1 MGRPREKHDIPLKKW
16 SYITKDHTDL
26 EQEIF
31 YDEEKYSKGVYN
43 SKIIK
48 WGYGNTSHS
57 PPKVT
62 KGQIYNDLPI
72 VMVFKTSNRSNA
84 KTKIKVW
91 NNENIDYILS
101 SPKLPGVPGIAEIL
115 EVGVGEKF
123 VEKYKKEYK
132 IK

>member
-16 SYITKDHTDL
+16 SYINKDHTDL

-31 YDEEKYSKGVYN
+31 YDEGKYSKGVYN

-48 WGYGNTSHS
+48 WGYGNTPHS

-84 KTKIKVW
+84 KTKMKVW
-91 NNENIDYILS
+91 RNTNIDYICRAE
-101 SPKLPGVPGIAEIL
+101 KLPGVPNKAIIL
-115 EVGVGEKF
+115 ELSLGESF
-123 VEKYKKEYK
+123 IQKYKDKYNL
-132 IK
+132 